1 MSSGRPASSVCCRAV
16 PLIVHGAWLA
26 ALIGPPPVLE
36 LPGALSCE
44 GLALSFSG
52 LRALAALG
60 LLAGIAFS
68 GRISA
73 RPRRALRA
81 AGMASTVAY
90 CALTATALLKYLAFG
105 ASEAIVLGWSANC
118 LVLFGSFACGAAWQR
133 DLGKAEAGAAFFSR
147 GIAARFLAFAL
158 LTLGVLAILVGN
170 EPNWT
175 FARLSYSATSGF
187 DVSSC
192 WHVLAYSIA
201 GFAGPG
207 PHLLR
212 SGVLDPGP
220 IDAACCLAWC
230 AAGMLAAWLDKRGK
244 SASCLAGMAFGVIAA
259 RCLAELAPAL
269 FAGRSAV
276 GFAALACGAALIA
289 VSSVRE
295 AADHAARPRPAAVE
309 AGPSP
314 DAFDLSSLSPRERE
328 AVLGRLANKS
338 SAEVARQMGISPS
351 TVRNLQSRAAKKL
364 GVGSLNE
371 LSPFQQAAVEPKAPR
386 HSPMAALLPY
396 LIVFGS
402 VLPAS
407 APLAG
412 GWIEAALAGQILLAF
427 GLGLV
432 AACSGRAK
440 RTAVPQAPL
449 CGVAALLGACS
460 VAEVAGLAQG
470 TLFVFVARS
479 AALVSLALVVASVRA
494 AGDCVFAPRDVAC
507 ISAACLPA
515 LLVGGLGTALCS
527 CSFGILALYVGRK
540 KDACSLATLV
550 ASFGLGSAVGARLSG
565 SLVCTGELLALA
577 GSMAGVAA
585 AASLASLAMGSVVV
599 AGIASAAALF
609 WACLARRG
617 ISRLRG
623 QSIDFGARVSVLCRL
638 RGLNETCTSVAIA
651 LIGGM
656 SGPEICEALLIAPG
670 TLNSARRE
678 VFRVFD
684 VHTVAGLDARVARL
698 LGLLE
703 GQ

>member
-1 MSSGRPASSVCCRAV
+1 
-16 PLIVHGAWLA
+16 
-26 ALIGPPPVLE
+26 
-36 LPGALSCE
+36 
-44 GLALSFSG
+44 
-52 LRALAALG
+52 
-60 LLAGIAFS
+60 
-68 GRISA
+68 
-73 RPRRALRA
+73 
-81 AGMASTVAY
+81 MASTVAY

-105 ASEAIVLGWSANC
+105 ASEAIVLGCSANG

-133 DLGKAEAGAAFFSR
+133 GLGKAEAGAASFSR
-147 GIAARFLAFAL
+147 GLAARSLAFAL
-158 LTLGVLAILVGN
+158 LALGVLAILVGN

-175 FARLSYSATSGF
+175 FARLSYSVAPGF
-187 DVSSC
+187 DASSC

-220 IDAACCLAWC
+220 IDVACCHAWC
-230 AAGMLAAWLDKRGK
+230 AVGMLAAWLDKRSK
-244 SASCLAGMAFGVIAA
+244 SASCLSGTAFGVIAA
-259 RCLAELAPAL
+259 RCLAELVPAL
-269 FAGRSAV
+269 SAGRSAV
-276 GFAALACGAALIA
+276 GFAALACGAALIV

-295 AADHAARPRPAAVE
+295 TADLAARPRPAAAE

-328 AVLGRLANKS
+328 AVLGRLANKG

-364 GVGSLNE
+364 GVGSLDE
-371 LSPFQQAAVEPKAPR
+371 LSPFQQVAVEPKAPR
-386 HSPMAALLPY
+386 HSPMAA
-396 LIVFGS
+396 
-402 VLPAS
+402 AS
-407 APLAG
+407 A
-412 GWIEAALAGQILLAF
+412 
-427 GLGLV
+427 
-432 AACSGRAK
+432 RA
-440 RTAVPQAPL
+440 V
-449 CGVAALLGACS
+449 
-460 VAEVAGLAQG
+460 
-470 TLFVFVARS
+470 
-479 AALVSLALVVASVRA
+479 
-494 AGDCVFAPRDVAC
+494 GDCVFAPRDVAC

-515 LLVGGLGTALCS
+515 LLVGGPGAALCS

-550 ASFGLGSAVGARLSG
+550 ASFGLGSAMGARLSW

-599 AGIASAAALF
+599 VGIASAAALF
-609 WACLARRG
+609 CACLARRD
-617 ISRLRG
+617 ISRLRE
-623 QSIDFGARVSVLCRL
+623 QSIDFDARVSALCRL
-638 RGLNETCTSVAIA
+638 RGLNETCASVAIA

-678 VFRVFD
+678 VFRVFN
-684 VHTVAGLDARVARL
+684 VHAVAGLDARVARL

>member
-1 MSSGRPASSVCCRAV
+1 
-16 PLIVHGAWLA
+16 
-26 ALIGPPPVLE
+26 
-36 LPGALSCE
+36 
-44 GLALSFSG
+44 
-52 LRALAALG
+52 
-60 LLAGIAFS
+60 
-68 GRISA
+68 
-73 RPRRALRA
+73 
-81 AGMASTVAY
+81 MASTVAY
-90 CALTATALLKYLAFG
+90 CALTATVLLKYLAFG
-105 ASEAIVLGWSANC
+105 ASEAIVLGCSANC
-118 LVLFGSFACGAAWQR
+118 LVLFGSFACGAAWR
-133 DLGKAEAGAAFFSR
+133 RGLGKAEAGVASFSR
-147 GIAARFLAFAL
+147 GFAARSLAFAL
-158 LTLGVLAILVGN
+158 LALGVLAILVGN

-175 FARLSYSATSGF
+175 FARLSYSAAPGF
-187 DVSSC
+187 DASSC

-207 PHLLR
+207 PHPLR

-244 SASCLAGMAFGVIAA
+244 SASCLAGTAFGVIAA

-289 VSSVRE
+289 VSSVRKTADL
-295 AADHAARPRPAAVE
+295 AACPRPAAAE

-371 LSPFQQAAVEPKAPR
+371 LSPFQQAAAEPKAP
-386 HSPMAALLPY
+386 HHCSMAAPLPY
-396 LIVFGS
+396 LFVFGS
-402 VLPAS
+402 ALPVGA
-407 APLAG
+407 AWAG
-412 GWIEAALAGQILLAF
+412 GWIEAVLAGQILLAL

-432 AACSGRAK
+432 AACSGRTK
-440 RTAVPQAPL
+440 RAAIPQAPL
-449 CGVAALLGACS
+449 CGVAALLGACA

-470 TLFVFVARS
+470 TLFVFVARA
-479 AALVSLALVVASVRA
+479 AALVSLALVVASARA

-507 ISAACLPA
+507 ISAACLSA
-515 LLVGGLGTALCS
+515 LLVGGLGAALCS

-550 ASFGLGSAVGARLSG
+550 ASFGLGSAVGARLSW

-623 QSIDFGARVSVLCRL
+623 QSIDFGARVSALCRL

-678 VFRVFD
+678 VFRVFN

>member
-1 MSSGRPASSVCCRAV
+1 MSSGRPASGVCCRAV
-16 PLIVHGAWLA
+16 PLIVRGAWLA
-26 ALIGPPPVLE
+26 ALIGLSPVLE
-36 LPGALSCE
+36 LPGALGCE

-73 RPRRALRA
+73 RPRRALCA
-81 AGMASTVAY
+81 VGMVSTAAY
-90 CALTATALLKYLAFG
+90 CALTVAALLKYLAFG
-105 ASEAIVLGWSANC
+105 ASEAIVLGWFANC
-118 LVLFGSFACGAAWQR
+118 LVAFGSFACGTVWQR
-133 DLGKAEAGAAFFSR
+133 DLGKAEAGTASFSR
-147 GIAARFLAFAL
+147 GLSARSLAFAL
-158 LTLGVLAILVGN
+158 LALGILGILVGN

-175 FARLSYSATSGF
+175 FARLSYSAASGF

-212 SGVLDPGP
+212 SGMLGLGP

-230 AAGMLAAWLDKRGK
+230 AVGMLAAWLDKRGK

-276 GFAALACGAALIA
+276 GFAALACGAVLVA

-309 AGPSP
+309 AGPSA
-314 DAFDLSSLSPRERE
+314 DAFDLTPLSPRERE
-328 AVLGRLANKS
+328 AVLGRLAKKS
-338 SAEVARQMGISPS
+338 SAEVARQMGVSPS

-364 GVGSLNE
+364 GVGSLDE
-371 LSPFQQAAVEPKAPR
+371 LSPFQQVAVEPKVPR
-386 HSPMAALLPY
+386 HSPMTALLPY

-402 VLPAS
+402 VLPVS

-432 AACSGRAK
+432 AVCSGRTK

-449 CGVAALLGACS
+449 CGTAALLGACF
-460 VAEVAGLAQG
+460 VAEVAGLEQG
-470 TLFVFVARS
+470 TLFVFAARA
-479 AALVSLALVVASVRA
+479 AALVVLALVVGSARA
-494 AGDCVFAPRDVAC
+494 AWDCIFAPRDVAC

-515 LLVGGLGTALCS
+515 LLVGGAGAALCS
-527 CSFGILALYVGRK
+527 CSFGILTLYVGRK
-540 KDACSLATLV
+540 KDACSLAALV
-550 ASFGLGSAVGARLSG
+550 ASFGLGSAVGAHLSW

-599 AGIASAAALF
+599 AGIVSAAVLF
-609 WACLARRG
+609 LACIARRD
-617 ISRLRG
+617 ISRLRE
-623 QSIDFGARVSVLCRL
+623 QSIDFDARASALCRL
-638 RGLNETCTSVAIA
+638 RGLNETCTSVAIS
-651 LIGGM
+651 LLGGM

-678 VFRVFD
+678 VYRVFD

>member
-16 PLIVHGAWLA
+16 PLIVRGAWLA

-73 RPRRALRA
+73 WPRRALRA

-105 ASEAIVLGWSANC
+105 ASKAIILGWSANC
-118 LVLFGSFACGAAWQR
+118 LVLFGSFACGTVWQR
-133 DLGKAEAGAAFFSR
+133 DLGKAETGTASFSR
-147 GIAARFLAFAL
+147 GLSARSLAFAL
-158 LTLGVLAILVGN
+158 LALGILGIMVGN

-175 FARLSYSATSGF
+175 FARLSYSAAPGF
-187 DVSSC
+187 DASSC
-192 WHVLAYSIA
+192 WHALAYSIA

-212 SGVLDPGP
+212 SGMLGLGP

-244 SASCLAGMAFGVIAA
+244 SASCLAGMAFGVIAT

-269 FAGRSAV
+269 FAGRTAV
-276 GFAALACGAALIA
+276 GFVALACGAALIA

-309 AGPSP
+309 AGPSD

-371 LSPFQQAAVEPKAPR
+371 LSPFQQAAAEPKAPQHCPTPR
-386 HSPMAALLPY
+386 
-396 LIVFGS
+396 
-402 VLPAS
+402 
-407 APLAG
+407 
-412 GWIEAALAGQILLAF
+412 
-427 GLGLV
+427 
-432 AACSGRAK
+432 
-440 RTAVPQAPL
+440 
-449 CGVAALLGACS
+449 
-460 VAEVAGLAQG
+460 
-470 TLFVFVARS
+470 RS
-479 AALVSLALVVASVRA
+479 R
-494 AGDCVFAPRDVAC
+494 
-507 ISAACLPA
+507 ACL
-515 LLVGGLGTALCS
+515 C
-527 CSFGILALYVGRK
+527 
-540 KDACSLATLV
+540 
-550 ASFGLGSAVGARLSG
+550 
-565 SLVCTGELLALA
+565 
-577 GSMAGVAA
+577 
-585 AASLASLAMGSVVV
+585 
-599 AGIASAAALF
+599 
-609 WACLARRG
+609 
-617 ISRLRG
+617 
-623 QSIDFGARVSVLCRL
+623 
-638 RGLNETCTSVAIA
+638 
-651 LIGGM
+651 
-656 SGPEICEALLIAPG
+656 
-670 TLNSARRE
+670 SARCCLW
-678 VFRVFD
+678 VPLGPGD
-684 VHTVAGLDARVARL
+684 GLRRFLRARYCSP
-698 LGLLE
+698 
-703 GQ
+703 

>member
-81 AGMASTVAY
+81 TGMASTVAY

-105 ASEAIVLGWSANC
+105 ASKAIILGWSANC
-118 LVLFGSFACGAAWQR
+118 LVLFGSFACGAAWQL
-133 DLGKAEAGAAFFSR
+133 DLVKAEAGVASFSR
-147 GIAARFLAFAL
+147 GFAAHSLAFAL
-158 LTLGVLAILVGN
+158 LALGVLAILVGN

-175 FARLSYSATSGF
+175 FARLSYSVAPGF
-187 DVSSC
+187 DASSC

-230 AAGMLAAWLDKRGK
+230 AAGMLAAWFDKRGK
-244 SASCLAGMAFGVIAA
+244 SASCLAGTAFGVIAA

-269 FAGRSAV
+269 FAGHSAA

-289 VSSVRE
+289 VSSVRKTADL
-295 AADHAARPRPAAVE
+295 AACPRPAAAE

-314 DAFDLSSLSPRERE
+314 AAFDLSSLSPRERE

-338 SAEVARQMGISPS
+338 SAEEARQMGISPS

-371 LSPFQQAAVEPKAPR
+371 LSPIQQAAAEPKAP
-386 HSPMAALLPY
+386 HHCSMAAPLPY
-396 LIVFGS
+396 LFVFGS
-402 VLPAS
+402 MPARARS
-407 APLAG
+407 C
-412 GWIEAALAGQILLAF
+412 WME
-427 GLGLV
+427 
-432 AACSGRAK
+432 RAK
-440 RTAVPQAPL
+440 
-449 CGVAALLGACS
+449 
-460 VAEVAGLAQG
+460 E
-470 TLFVFVARS
+470 
-479 AALVSLALVVASVRA
+479 
-494 AGDCVFAPRDVAC
+494 
-507 ISAACLPA
+507 
-515 LLVGGLGTALCS
+515 
-527 CSFGILALYVGRK
+527 
-540 KDACSLATLV
+540 
-550 ASFGLGSAVGARLSG
+550 
-565 SLVCTGELLALA
+565 
-577 GSMAGVAA
+577 
-585 AASLASLAMGSVVV
+585 
-599 AGIASAAALF
+599 
-609 WACLARRG
+609 
-617 ISRLRG
+617 
-623 QSIDFGARVSVLCRL
+623 
-638 RGLNETCTSVAIA
+638 
-651 LIGGM
+651 
-656 SGPEICEALLIAPG
+656 
-670 TLNSARRE
+670 
-678 VFRVFD
+678 
-684 VHTVAGLDARVARL
+684 
-698 LGLLE
+698 
-703 GQ
+703 

>member
-1 MSSGRPASSVCCRAV
+1 MSSGRPASSVWCRAV

-81 AGMASTVAY
+81 TGMASTVAY

-147 GIAARFLAFAL
+147 GIAARFLAFAFL
-158 LTLGVLAILVGN
+158 ALGVLAILVGN

-175 FARLSYSATSGF
+175 FARLSYSAASGF
-187 DVSSC
+187 DASSC

-295 AADHAARPRPAAVE
+295 TADLTARPRPAAAE

-328 AVLGRLANKS
+328 AVLGRLAKKS

-364 GVGSLNE
+364 GVGSLDE
-371 LSPFQQAAVEPKAPR
+371 LSPFQQAAVEPKAPQ
-386 HSPMAALLPY
+386 HCPMAAPLPY
-396 LIVFGS
+396 LFVFGS
-402 VLPAS
+402 VLPVGA
-407 APLAG
+407 AWAG
-412 GWIEAALAGQILLAF
+412 GWIEAVLAGQILLAL
-427 GLGLV
+427 GLGLA
-432 AACSGRAK
+432 AACPGRAK
-440 RTAVPQAPL
+440 RAAVPQAPL
-449 CGVAALLGACS
+449 CGVTALLGACA

-470 TLFVFVARS
+470 TLFVFVSRA
-479 AALVSLALVVASVRA
+479 AALVSLALVVASARA

-515 LLVGGLGTALCS
+515 LLVGGPGTALCS
-527 CSFGILALYVGRK
+527 CSFGILTLYVGRK
-540 KDACSLATLV
+540 KDACSLATLA
-550 ASFGLGSAVGARLSG
+550 ASFGLGSAVGARLSW
-565 SLVCTGELLALA
+565 SLVCTGELLALT

-599 AGIASAAALF
+599 AGIVSAAALF

-617 ISRLRG
+617 ISRLQG
-623 QSIDFGARVSVLCRL
+623 QSIDFGARVSALCRL
-638 RGLNETCTSVAIA
+638 RGLNETCTSVA
-651 LIGGM
+651 LSLLGGM

-703 GQ
+703 GR

>member
-16 PLIVHGAWLA
+16 SLIVHGAWLA

-73 RPRRALRA
+73 RPRRALHA

-133 DLGKAEAGAAFFSR
+133 DFGKAEAGVASFSR
-147 GIAARFLAFAL
+147 GFAARFLAFAL
-158 LTLGVLAILVGN
+158 LALGVLAILVGK

-175 FARLSYSATSGF
+175 FARLSYSAAPGF
-187 DVSSC
+187 DASSC

-220 IDAACCLAWC
+220 IDAACCFAWC

-244 SASCLAGMAFGVIAA
+244 SASCLSGTAFGVIAA

-269 FAGRSAV
+269 FAGRSAA

-295 AADHAARPRPAAVE
+295 TADLAACPRPAAAE

-314 DAFDLSSLSPRERE
+314 AAFDLSSLSPRERE

-371 LSPFQQAAVEPKAPR
+371 LSPFQQAAAEPKAP
-386 HSPMAALLPY
+386 HHCSMAAPLPY
-396 LIVFGS
+396 LFVFGS
-402 VLPAS
+402 ALPVGA
-407 APLAG
+407 AWAG
-412 GWIEAALAGQILLAF
+412 GWIEAVLAGQILLAL

-432 AACSGRAK
+432 AACLGRTK
-440 RTAVPQAPL
+440 RTAIPQAPL
-449 CGVAALLGACS
+449 CGVAALLGACA

-470 TLFVFVARS
+470 TLFVFVAR
-479 AALVSLALVVASVRA
+479 AAVLVSLALVVASARA

-515 LLVGGLGTALCS
+515 LLVGGPGAALCS

-550 ASFGLGSAVGARLSG
+550 ASFGLGSAVGARLSW

-623 QSIDFGARVSVLCRL
+623 QSIDFGARVSALCRL

-656 SGPEICEALLIAPG
+656 GGPEICEALLIAPG

-678 VFRVFD
+678 VFRVFN
-684 VHTVAGLDARVARL
+684 VHTVAGLDARVTRL

>member
-133 DLGKAEAGAAFFSR
+133 DLGKAEADVASFSR
-147 GIAARFLAFAL
+147 GFAARFLAFAL
-158 LTLGVLAILVGN
+158 LALGVLAILVGN

-175 FARLSYSATSGF
+175 FARLSYSAAPGF
-187 DVSSC
+187 DASSC

-244 SASCLAGMAFGVIAA
+244 SASCLAGTAFGVIAA

-269 FAGRSAV
+269 FAGRSAA

-295 AADHAARPRPAAVE
+295 TADLAARPRPAAAE

-328 AVLGRLANKS
+328 AVLGRLANKG

-364 GVGSLNE
+364 GVGSLDE
-371 LSPFQQAAVEPKAPR
+371 LSPFQQVAVEPKAPR
-386 HSPMAALLPY
+386 HSPMA
-396 LIVFGS
+396 V
-402 VLPAS
+402 AS
-407 APLAG
+407 A
-412 GWIEAALAGQILLAF
+412 
-427 GLGLV
+427 
-432 AACSGRAK
+432 
-440 RTAVPQAPL
+440 
-449 CGVAALLGACS
+449 
-460 VAEVAGLAQG
+460 
-470 TLFVFVARS
+470 
-479 AALVSLALVVASVRA
+479 RA

-515 LLVGGLGTALCS
+515 LLVGGPGAALCS

-550 ASFGLGSAVGARLSG
+550 ASFGLGSAVGARLSW

-609 WACLARRG
+609 WACLARCD

-623 QSIDFGARVSVLCRL
+623 QSIDFGARVSALCRL

-678 VFRVFD
+678 VFRVFN

>member
-1 MSSGRPASSVCCRAV
+1 MSSGRQASSVCCRAV
-16 PLIVHGAWLA
+16 PLIVRGAWLA

-68 GRISA
+68 GRFSA
-73 RPRRALRA
+73 RPRRALCA
-81 AGMASTVAY
+81 VGMVSTAAY

-133 DLGKAEAGAAFFSR
+133 DLGKAETGTVSFSR
-147 GIAARFLAFAL
+147 GLAARFLAFAFL
-158 LTLGVLAILVGN
+158 ALGVLAILVGN

-175 FARLSYSATSGF
+175 FARLSYSAAPGF
-187 DVSSC
+187 DASSC

-230 AAGMLAAWLDKRGK
+230 AAGTLAAWLDKRGK
-244 SASCLAGMAFGVIAA
+244 SASCLAGTAFGVIAA

-276 GFAALACGAALIA
+276 GFVALACGAALIA

-295 AADHAARPRPAAVE
+295 RADLAARPRPAAAE

-328 AVLGRLANKS
+328 AVLGRLAKKS
-338 SAEVARQMGISPS
+338 SAEVACQMGISPS

-364 GVGSLNE
+364 GVGSLDE
-371 LSPFQQAAVEPKAPR
+371 LSPFQQVAVEPKEP
-386 HSPMAALLPY
+386 HHCPMAAPLPY
-396 LIVFGS
+396 LFVFGS
-402 VLPAS
+402 ALPVGA
-407 APLAG
+407 AWAG
-412 GWIEAALAGQILLAF
+412 GWTEAVLAGQILLAL
-427 GLGLV
+427 GLGLA
-432 AACSGRAK
+432 AACSERTKRA
-440 RTAVPQAPL
+440 AIPQAPL
-449 CGVAALLGACS
+449 CGVAALLGACA

-470 TLFVFVARS
+470 TLFVFVARA
-479 AALVSLALVVASVRA
+479 AALVSLALVVASARA
-494 AGDCVFAPRDVAC
+494 AGDCVLAPRDVAC

-515 LLVGGLGTALCS
+515 LLVGGPGAALCS
-527 CSFGILALYVGRK
+527 CSFGILTLYVGRK

-550 ASFGLGSAVGARLSG
+550 ASFGLGSAVGAHLSW

-623 QSIDFGARVSVLCRL
+623 QSIDFGARVSALCRL

-651 LIGGM
+651 LLGGM

-678 VFRVFD
+678 VFRVFN

-703 GQ
+703 GR

>member
-1 MSSGRPASSVCCRAV
+1 MSSGRQASSVCCRAV
-16 PLIVHGAWLA
+16 PLIVRGAWLV
-26 ALIGPPPVLE
+26 ALIGLPPVLE

-60 LLAGIAFS
+60 LLAGIAFA

-73 RPRRALRA
+73 RPRRALCA
-81 AGMASTVAY
+81 AGMVSTAAY
-90 CALTATALLKYLAFG
+90 CALTATVLLKYLAFG

-133 DLGKAEAGAAFFSR
+133 GLGKAEAGAASFSR
-147 GIAARFLAFAL
+147 GFAARPLAFAL
-158 LTLGVLAILVGN
+158 LALGILGILVGN

-175 FARLSYSATSGF
+175 FARLSYSAAPGF
-187 DVSSC
+187 DASSC

-244 SASCLAGMAFGVIAA
+244 SASCLAGTAFGVIAA
-259 RCLAELAPAL
+259 RCLAELAPTL
-269 FAGRSAV
+269 FAGRTAV
-276 GFAALACGAALIA
+276 GFVALACGVALIA

-295 AADHAARPRPAAVE
+295 TADLAARPRPAAVE
-309 AGPSP
+309 AGPSD
-314 DAFDLSSLSPRERE
+314 DAFDLTPLSPRERE
-328 AVLGRLANKS
+328 AVLGRLAKKS
-338 SAEVARQMGISPS
+338 SAEVACQMGISPS

-364 GVGSLNE
+364 GVGSLDE
-371 LSPFQQAAVEPKAPR
+371 LSPFQQAAVEPKAPQ
-386 HSPMAALLPY
+386 HCPMVAPLPY
-396 LIVFGS
+396 LFVFGS
-402 VLPAS
+402 ALPVGA
-407 APLAG
+407 AWAG
-412 GWIEAALAGQILLAF
+412 GWIEAVLAGQILLAL

-432 AACSGRAK
+432 AACSGRTK
-440 RTAVPQAPL
+440 GTAIPQAPL
-449 CGVAALLGACS
+449 CGAAALLGACA

-470 TLFVFVARS
+470 TLFVFVARA
-479 AALVSLALVVASVRA
+479 AALVSLALVVASARA
-494 AGDCVFAPRDVAC
+494 AGDCVLAPRDVAC

-515 LLVGGLGTALCS
+515 LLVGGPGAALCS
-527 CSFGILALYVGRK
+527 CSFGILTLYVGRK

-550 ASFGLGSAVGARLSG
+550 TSFGLGSAVGARLSW

-577 GSMAGVAA
+577 GSMTGVAA

-623 QSIDFGARVSVLCRL
+623 QSIDFGARVSALCRL

-678 VFRVFD
+678 VFRVFN

-703 GQ
+703 GR

>member
-276 GFAALACGAALIA
+276 GFATLACGAALIA

>member
-1 MSSGRPASSVCCRAV
+1 MSSGRQASSVCCRAV
-16 PLIVHGAWLA
+16 PLIVRGAWLV
-26 ALIGPPPVLE
+26 ALIGLPPVLE

-60 LLAGIAFS
+60 LLAGIAFA

-90 CALTATALLKYLAFG
+90 CALTVAALLKYLAFG
-105 ASEAIVLGWSANC
+105 ASEAIVLGCSANC

-133 DLGKAEAGAAFFSR
+133 GLGKAEAGAASFSR
-147 GIAARFLAFAL
+147 GFAARSFAFAL
-158 LTLGVLAILVGN
+158 LALGILGILVGN

-175 FARLSYSATSGF
+175 FARLSYSAASGF
-187 DVSSC
+187 DASSC

-201 GFAGPG
+201 GVAGPG

-295 AADHAARPRPAAVE
+295 AANHAARPRPAAVE
-309 AGPSP
+309 AGSSP

-328 AVLGRLANKS
+328 AVLGRLAKKS
-338 SAEVARQMGISPS
+338 SAEVACQMGISPS

-364 GVGSLNE
+364 GVGSLDE
-371 LSPFQQAAVEPKAPR
+371 LSPFQQAAAEPKAP
-386 HSPMAALLPY
+386 HHCPMAAPLPY
-396 LIVFGS
+396 LFVFGS
-402 VLPAS
+402 VLPVGA
-407 APLAG
+407 AWAG
-412 GWIEAALAGQILLAF
+412 GWIEAVLAGQILLAL

-432 AACSGRAK
+432 AACSGRTK
-440 RTAVPQAPL
+440 RTAIPQAPL
-449 CGVAALLGACS
+449 CGAAALLGACA

-470 TLFVFVARS
+470 TLFVLVARA
-479 AALVSLALVVASVRA
+479 AALVSLALVVASARA

-515 LLVGGLGTALCS
+515 LLVGGSGAALCS
-527 CSFGILALYVGRK
+527 CSFGILALYLGRK
-540 KDACSLATLV
+540 KDARSLATLV
-550 ASFGLGSAVGARLSG
+550 ASFGLGSAVGARLSW

-599 AGIASAAALF
+599 AGIASAVALF

-678 VFRVFD
+678 VFRVFN

>member
-1 MSSGRPASSVCCRAV
+1 M
-16 PLIVHGAWLA
+16 
-26 ALIGPPPVLE
+26 
-36 LPGALSCE
+36 
-44 GLALSFSG
+44 
-52 LRALAALG
+52 
-60 LLAGIAFS
+60 
-68 GRISA
+68 
-73 RPRRALRA
+73 
-81 AGMASTVAY
+81 
-90 CALTATALLKYLAFG
+90 
-105 ASEAIVLGWSANC
+105 
-118 LVLFGSFACGAAWQR
+118 
-133 DLGKAEAGAAFFSR
+133 
-147 GIAARFLAFAL
+147 
-158 LTLGVLAILVGN
+158 
-170 EPNWT
+170 
-175 FARLSYSATSGF
+175 
-187 DVSSC
+187 
-192 WHVLAYSIA
+192 LAYSIA

-244 SASCLAGMAFGVIAA
+244 SASCLAGTAFGVIAA

-269 FAGRSAV
+269 FAGRTTV
-276 GFAALACGAALIA
+276 GFVALACGAALIA

-295 AADHAARPRPAAVE
+295 AANHAARPRPAAVE

-328 AVLGRLANKS
+328 AVLGRLAKKS
-338 SAEVARQMGISPS
+338 SAEVACQMGISPS

-364 GVGSLNE
+364 GVGSLDE
-371 LSPFQQAAVEPKAPR
+371 LSPFQQVAVEPKEP
-386 HSPMAALLPY
+386 HHCPMAAPLPY
-396 LIVFGS
+396 LFVFGS
-402 VLPAS
+402 ALPVGA
-407 APLAG
+407 AWAG
-412 GWIEAALAGQILLAF
+412 GWIEAVLAGQILLAL
-427 GLGLV
+427 GLGLA
-432 AACSGRAK
+432 AACPGRAK
-440 RTAVPQAPL
+440 RAAVPQAPL
-449 CGVAALLGACS
+449 CGVTALLGACA

-470 TLFVFVARS
+470 TLFVFVSRA
-479 AALVSLALVVASVRA
+479 AALVSLALVVASARA

-515 LLVGGLGTALCS
+515 LLVGGPGTALCS
-527 CSFGILALYVGRK
+527 CSFGILTLYVGRK
-540 KDACSLATLV
+540 KDACSLATLA
-550 ASFGLGSAVGARLSG
+550 ASFGLGSAVGAHLSW
-565 SLVCTGELLALA
+565 SLVCTGELLVLA

-599 AGIASAAALF
+599 AGIVSAAVLF
-609 WACLARRG
+609 WACLARRD

-623 QSIDFGARVSVLCRL
+623 QSIDFGARVSALCRL
-638 RGLNETCTSVAIA
+638 RGLNETCASVAIA

-703 GQ
+703 GR

>member
-105 ASEAIVLGWSANC
+105 ASEAIVLGCSANG

-133 DLGKAEAGAAFFSR
+133 GLGKAEAGAASFSR
-147 GIAARFLAFAL
+147 GLAARSLAFAL
-158 LTLGVLAILVGN
+158 LALGVLAILVGN

-175 FARLSYSATSGF
+175 FARLSYSVAPGF
-187 DVSSC
+187 DASSC

-220 IDAACCLAWC
+220 IDVACCHAWC
-230 AAGMLAAWLDKRGK
+230 AVGMLAAWLDKRSK
-244 SASCLAGMAFGVIAA
+244 SASCLSGTAFGVIAA
-259 RCLAELAPAL
+259 RCLAELVPAL
-269 FAGRSAV
+269 SAGRSAV
-276 GFAALACGAALIA
+276 GFAALACGAALIV

-295 AADHAARPRPAAVE
+295 TADLAARPRPAAAE

-328 AVLGRLANKS
+328 AVLGRLANKG

-364 GVGSLNE
+364 GVGSLDE
-371 LSPFQQAAVEPKAPR
+371 LSPFQQVAVEPKAPR
-386 HSPMAALLPY
+386 HSPMAALLLY
-396 LIVFGS
+396 LIVLGS
-402 VLPAS
+402 VLPVGA
-407 APLAG
+407 AWAG
-412 GWIEAALAGQILLAF
+412 GWIEAVLAGQILLAL

-432 AACSGRAK
+432 AACSGRTK

-449 CGVAALLGACS
+449 CGVAALLGACA

-470 TLFVFVARS
+470 TLFVFVARA
-479 AALVSLALVVASVRA
+479 AALVSLALVAASARA
-494 AGDCVFAPRDVAC
+494 VGDCVFAPRDVAC

-515 LLVGGLGTALCS
+515 LLVGGPGAALCS

-550 ASFGLGSAVGARLSG
+550 ASFGLGSAMGARLSW

-599 AGIASAAALF
+599 VGIASAAALF
-609 WACLARRG
+609 CACLARRD
-617 ISRLRG
+617 ISRLRE
-623 QSIDFGARVSVLCRL
+623 QSIDFDARVSALCRL
-638 RGLNETCTSVAIA
+638 RGLNETCASVAIA

-678 VFRVFD
+678 VFRVFN

-698 LGLLE
+698 LGFLE

>member
-1 MSSGRPASSVCCRAV
+1 M
-16 PLIVHGAWLA
+16 
-26 ALIGPPPVLE
+26 
-36 LPGALSCE
+36 
-44 GLALSFSG
+44 
-52 LRALAALG
+52 
-60 LLAGIAFS
+60 
-68 GRISA
+68 
-73 RPRRALRA
+73 
-81 AGMASTVAY
+81 
-90 CALTATALLKYLAFG
+90 
-105 ASEAIVLGWSANC
+105 
-118 LVLFGSFACGAAWQR
+118 
-133 DLGKAEAGAAFFSR
+133 
-147 GIAARFLAFAL
+147 
-158 LTLGVLAILVGN
+158 
-170 EPNWT
+170 
-175 FARLSYSATSGF
+175 
-187 DVSSC
+187 
-192 WHVLAYSIA
+192 LAYSIA

-212 SGVLDPGP
+212 SGMLGLGP

-269 FAGRSAV
+269 FAGRTTV

-309 AGPSP
+309 AGPSA
-314 DAFDLSSLSPRERE
+314 DAFDLSPLSPRERE
-328 AVLGRLANKS
+328 AVLGRLAKKS
-338 SAEVARQMGISPS
+338 SAEVACQMGVSPS

-364 GVGSLNE
+364 GVGSLDE
-371 LSPFQQAAVEPKAPR
+371 LSPFQQVAVEPKVPR
-386 HSPMAALLPY
+386 RSPMAALLPY
-396 LIVFGS
+396 LIVLGS
-402 VLPAS
+402 VLPVG
-407 APLAG
+407 APWAG
-412 GWIEAALAGQILLAF
+412 GWIEATLAGQILLAF
-427 GLGLV
+427 GLGLA
-432 AACSGRAK
+432 AACSGRTK
-440 RTAVPQAPL
+440 RTAVPQVLL
-449 CGVAALLGACS
+449 CGAAALLGACS

-470 TLFVFVARS
+470 TLFIFAARA
-479 AALVSLALVVASVRA
+479 AALAVLALVVGSARA
-494 AGDCVFAPRDVAC
+494 AWDCIFAPRDVAC

-515 LLVGGLGTALCS
+515 LLVGGPGAALCS
-527 CSFGILALYVGRK
+527 CSFGILTLYVGRK
-540 KDACSLATLV
+540 KDACSLAALV
-550 ASFGLGSAVGARLSG
+550 ASFGLGSAVGAHLSW

-599 AGIASAAALF
+599 AGIVSAAVLF
-609 WACLARRG
+609 LACIARRD

-623 QSIDFGARVSVLCRL
+623 QSIDFGARVSALCRL
-638 RGLNETCTSVAIA
+638 RGLNETCTSVAIS
-651 LIGGM
+651 LLGGM

>member
-16 PLIVHGAWLA
+16 PLIVRGAWLA
-26 ALIGPPPVLE
+26 ALIGLPPVLE

-60 LLAGIAFS
+60 LLAGIAFA

-73 RPRRALRA
+73 RPRRALCA
-81 AGMASTVAY
+81 VGMVSTAAY

-105 ASEAIVLGWSANC
+105 ASEAIVLGWSAIC
-118 LVLFGSFACGAAWQR
+118 LVLFGSFACGTVWQH
-133 DLGKAEAGAAFFSR
+133 DLGKAETGTAPFSR
-147 GIAARFLAFAL
+147 GLAARFLAFAL
-158 LTLGVLAILVGN
+158 LALGILGILVGN

-175 FARLSYSATSGF
+175 FARLSYSAASGF
-187 DVSSC
+187 DASNC

-269 FAGRSAV
+269 FAGRTTV

-309 AGPSP
+309 AGPSD
-314 DAFDLSSLSPRERE
+314 DAFDLTPLSPRERE
-328 AVLGRLANKS
+328 AVLGRLAKKS
-338 SAEVARQMGISPS
+338 SAEVARQMGVSPS

-364 GVGSLNE
+364 GVGSLDE
-371 LSPFQQAAVEPKAPR
+371 LLPFQQVAVEPKVPR
-386 HSPMAALLPY
+386 HCPMAALLPY

-402 VLPAS
+402 VLPVG

-432 AACSGRAK
+432 AACSGRTK

-470 TLFVFVARS
+470 TLFVFAARA
-479 AALVSLALVVASVRA
+479 AALAVLALVVASARA
-494 AGDCVFAPRDVAC
+494 AWDCIFAPRDVAC

-515 LLVGGLGTALCS
+515 LLVGGPGAALCS
-527 CSFGILALYVGRK
+527 CSFGILTLYVGRK

-550 ASFGLGSAVGARLSG
+550 ASFGLGSAVGAHLSW
-565 SLVCTGELLALA
+565 SLVCTGELLALT

-599 AGIASAAALF
+599 AGIVSAAALF
-609 WACLARRG
+609 WACLARRD

-623 QSIDFGARVSVLCRL
+623 QSIDFGARASALCRL

-678 VFRVFD
+678 VFRVFN

>member
-16 PLIVHGAWLA
+16 PLIVRGAWLA

-90 CALTATALLKYLAFG
+90 CALTATVLLKYLAFG
-105 ASEAIVLGWSANC
+105 ASEAIVLGCSANC
-118 LVLFGSFACGAAWQR
+118 LVLFGSFACGAAWR
-133 DLGKAEAGAAFFSR
+133 RGLGKAEAGVASFSR
-147 GIAARFLAFAL
+147 GFAARSLAFAL
-158 LTLGVLAILVGN
+158 LALGVLAILVGN

-175 FARLSYSATSGF
+175 FARLSYSAAPGF
-187 DVSSC
+187 DASSC

-207 PHLLR
+207 PHPLR

-244 SASCLAGMAFGVIAA
+244 SASCLAGTAFGVIAA

-289 VSSVRE
+289 VSSVRKTADL
-295 AADHAARPRPAAVE
+295 AACPRPAAAE

-371 LSPFQQAAVEPKAPR
+371 LSPFQQAAAEPKAP
-386 HSPMAALLPY
+386 HHCSMAAPLPY
-396 LIVFGS
+396 LFVFGS
-402 VLPAS
+402 ALPVGA
-407 APLAG
+407 AWAG
-412 GWIEAALAGQILLAF
+412 GWIEAVLAGQILLAL

-432 AACSGRAK
+432 AACSGRTK
-440 RTAVPQAPL
+440 RAAIPQAPL
-449 CGVAALLGACS
+449 CGVAALLGACA

-470 TLFVFVARS
+470 TLFVFVARA
-479 AALVSLALVVASVRA
+479 AALVSLALVVASARA

-507 ISAACLPA
+507 ISAACLSA
-515 LLVGGLGTALCS
+515 LLVGGLGAALCS

-550 ASFGLGSAVGARLSG
+550 ASFGLGSAVGARLSW

-623 QSIDFGARVSVLCRL
+623 QSIDFGARVSALCRL

-678 VFRVFD
+678 VFRVFN

>member
-1 MSSGRPASSVCCRAV
+1 MSSGRQASSVCCRAV
-16 PLIVHGAWLA
+16 PLIVRGAWLA

-73 RPRRALRA
+73 RPHRVLRA

-147 GIAARFLAFAL
+147 GIAARFLAFAFL
-158 LTLGVLAILVGN
+158 ALGVLAILVGN

-175 FARLSYSATSGF
+175 FARLSYSAAPGF
-187 DVSSC
+187 DASSC
-192 WHVLAYSIA
+192 WHVLTYSIA

-244 SASCLAGMAFGVIAA
+244 SASCLAGTAFGVIAA

-269 FAGRSAV
+269 FAGRTAV
-276 GFAALACGAALIA
+276 GFVALACGVALIA

-295 AADHAARPRPAAVE
+295 AADLAARPRPAAAE

-328 AVLGRLANKS
+328 AVLGRLAKKS

-364 GVGSLNE
+364 GVGSLDE
-371 LSPFQQAAVEPKAPR
+371 LSTFQQAAAEPKAP
-386 HSPMAALLPY
+386 HHCPMAAPLPY
-396 LIVFGS
+396 LFVFGS
-402 VLPAS
+402 ALPVGA
-407 APLAG
+407 AWAG
-412 GWIEAALAGQILLAF
+412 GWIEAVLAGQILLAF

-432 AACSGRAK
+432 AACSGRTK

-470 TLFVFVARS
+470 TLFVFAARA
-479 AALVSLALVVASVRA
+479 AALVVLALIVASARA
-494 AGDCVFAPRDVAC
+494 AWDCVFAPRDAAC

-515 LLVGGLGTALCS
+515 LLVGGPGAALCS
-527 CSFGILALYVGRK
+527 CSFGILTLYVGRK

-550 ASFGLGSAVGARLSG
+550 ASFGLGSAVGAHLSW
-565 SLVCTGELLALA
+565 SLVCTGELLALT

-585 AASLASLAMGSVVV
+585 AASLASLAMGFVVV

-609 WACLARRG
+609 WACLARRD

-623 QSIDFGARVSVLCRL
+623 QSIDFGARVSALCRL

-678 VFRVFD
+678 VFRVFN

-703 GQ
+703 GR

>member
-81 AGMASTVAY
+81 AGMVSTVAY
-90 CALTATALLKYLAFG
+90 CALTVTALLKYLAFG
-105 ASEAIVLGWSANC
+105 ASEAIVLGCSANC
-118 LVLFGSFACGAAWQR
+118 LVLFGSFACGAAWQL
-133 DLGKAEAGAAFFSR
+133 DLGKAEAGVASFSR
-147 GIAARFLAFAL
+147 GFAAHSLAFAL
-158 LTLGVLAILVGN
+158 LALGVLAILVGN

-175 FARLSYSATSGF
+175 FARLSYSVAPGF
-187 DVSSC
+187 DASSC

-230 AAGMLAAWLDKRGK
+230 AAGMLAARLDKRGK
-244 SASCLAGMAFGVIAA
+244 SASCLAGTAFGVIAA

-276 GFAALACGAALIA
+276 GFVALACGAALIA

-295 AADHAARPRPAAVE
+295 AADLAARPRPAAAE

-328 AVLGRLANKS
+328 AVLGRLAKKS
-338 SAEVARQMGISPS
+338 SAEVACQMGISPS

-364 GVGSLNE
+364 GVGSLDE
-371 LSPFQQAAVEPKAPR
+371 LSTFQQAAAEPKAP
-386 HSPMAALLPY
+386 HHCPMAAPLPY
-396 LIVFGS
+396 LFVFGS
-402 VLPAS
+402 ALPVGA
-407 APLAG
+407 AWAG
-412 GWIEAALAGQILLAF
+412 GWIEAVLAGQILLAL
-427 GLGLV
+427 GLGLA
-432 AACSGRAK
+432 AACSGRTK
-440 RTAVPQAPL
+440 RTAIPQAPL

-470 TLFVFVARS
+470 TLFVFAARA
-479 AALVSLALVVASVRA
+479 AALAVLALVVASARA

-527 CSFGILALYVGRK
+527 CSFGILALYLGRK
-540 KDACSLATLV
+540 KDARSLATLV
-550 ASFGLGSAVGARLSG
+550 ASFGLGSAVGARLSW
-565 SLVCTGELLALA
+565 SLVCTGELLALT

-623 QSIDFGARVSVLCRL
+623 QSIDFGARVSALCRL

-678 VFRVFD
+678 VFRVFN

>member
-52 LRALAALG
+52 LRVLAVLG

-105 ASEAIVLGWSANC
+105 ASEAIVLGCSANC

-133 DLGKAEAGAAFFSR
+133 DLGKAEAGAASFSR
-147 GIAARFLAFAL
+147 GFAARSLAFAL
-158 LTLGVLAILVGN
+158 LALGVLAILVGN

-175 FARLSYSATSGF
+175 FARLSYSAASGF
-187 DVSSC
+187 DASSC

-201 GFAGPG
+201 GFAEPG

-220 IDAACCLAWC
+220 IDPAFCLAWC
-230 AAGMLAAWLDKRGK
+230 AVGMLAAWLDKRGK

-328 AVLGRLANKS
+328 AVLGRLAKKS
-338 SAEVARQMGISPS
+338 SAEVACQMGISPS

-364 GVGSLNE
+364 GVGSLDE
-371 LSPFQQAAVEPKAPR
+371 LSPFQQVAVEPKAP
-386 HSPMAALLPY
+386 HHCPMAVPLPY
-396 LIVFGS
+396 LFVFGS
-402 VLPAS
+402 ALPVGAVW
-407 APLAG
+407 AG
-412 GWIEAALAGQILLAF
+412 GWIEAVLAGQILLAL

-432 AACSGRAK
+432 AACSGRTK
-440 RTAVPQAPL
+440 RTAIPQAPL

-470 TLFVFVARS
+470 TLFVFAARA
-479 AALVSLALVVASVRA
+479 AALVVLALVVASARA

-515 LLVGGLGTALCS
+515 LLVGGLGAALCS
-527 CSFGILALYVGRK
+527 CSFGILTLYVGRK

-550 ASFGLGSAVGARLSG
+550 ASFGLGSAVGAHLSW
-565 SLVCTGELLALA
+565 SLVCTGELLALT

-599 AGIASAAALF
+599 AGIVSAAALF
-609 WACLARRG
+609 WACLARRD

-623 QSIDFGARVSVLCRL
+623 QSIDFGARVSALCRL
-638 RGLNETCTSVAIA
+638 RGLNETCTSVAVA

-678 VFRVFD
+678 VFRVFN

-703 GQ
+703 GR

>member
-16 PLIVHGAWLA
+16 PLIVRGAWLA
-26 ALIGPPPVLE
+26 ALIGLPPVLE

-73 RPRRALRA
+73 RPRRALCA
-81 AGMASTVAY
+81 VGMVSTAAY
-90 CALTATALLKYLAFG
+90 CALTVAALLKYLAFG
-105 ASEAIVLGWSANC
+105 ASEAIVLGWSAIC

-133 DLGKAEAGAAFFSR
+133 DLGKAETGIASFSR
-147 GIAARFLAFAL
+147 GLAARSLAFAL
-158 LTLGVLAILVGN
+158 LALGILGILVGN

-175 FARLSYSATSGF
+175 FARLSYSAAPGF
-187 DVSSC
+187 DASSC

-212 SGVLDPGP
+212 SGMLGLGP

-276 GFAALACGAALIA
+276 VFAALACGAVLVA

-309 AGPSP
+309 AGPSA
-314 DAFDLSSLSPRERE
+314 DAFDLTPLSPRERE
-328 AVLGRLANKS
+328 AVLGRLAKKS
-338 SAEVARQMGISPS
+338 SAEVACQMGVSPS

-364 GVGSLNE
+364 GVGSLDE
-371 LSPFQQAAVEPKAPR
+371 LSPFQQVAVEPKVPR
-386 HSPMAALLPY
+386 RSPMAALLPY
-396 LIVFGS
+396 LIVLGS
-402 VLPAS
+402 VLPVG
-407 APLAG
+407 APWAG
-412 GWIEAALAGQILLAF
+412 GWIEATLAGQILLAF
-427 GLGLV
+427 GLGLA
-432 AACSGRAK
+432 AACSGRTK
-440 RTAVPQAPL
+440 RTAVPQVPL
-449 CGVAALLGACS
+449 CGAAALA
-460 VAEVAGLAQG
+460 V
-470 TLFVFVARS
+470 
-479 AALVSLALVVASVRA
+479 LALVVGSARA
-494 AGDCVFAPRDVAC
+494 AWDCIFAPRDVAC

-515 LLVGGLGTALCS
+515 LLVGGPGAALCS
-527 CSFGILALYVGRK
+527 CSFGILTLYVGRK
-540 KDACSLATLV
+540 KDACSLATLI
-550 ASFGLGSAVGARLSG
+550 ASFGLGSAVGAHLSW
-565 SLVCTGELLALA
+565 SLVCTGELLALT

-585 AASLASLAMGSVVV
+585 AASLASLAVGFVVV
-599 AGIASAAALF
+599 AGIVSAAALF
-609 WACLARRG
+609 WACLARRD

-623 QSIDFGARVSVLCRL
+623 QSIDFGARVSALCRL

>member
-16 PLIVHGAWLA
+16 SLIVHGAWLA
-26 ALIGPPPVLE
+26 TLIGPPPVLE

-133 DLGKAEAGAAFFSR
+133 GLGKAEAGVASFSR
-147 GIAARFLAFAL
+147 GFAARSLAFAL
-158 LTLGVLAILVGN
+158 LALGVLAILVGN

-175 FARLSYSATSGF
+175 FARLSYSAAPGF
-187 DVSSC
+187 NASSC

-212 SGVLDPGP
+212 SGVPDPGS

-244 SASCLAGMAFGVIAA
+244 SASCLAGTAFGVIAA

-295 AADHAARPRPAAVE
+295 RADLAARPRSAAAE

-371 LSPFQQAAVEPKAPR
+371 LSPFQQAAAEPKAP
-386 HSPMAALLPY
+386 HHCSMAAPLPY
-396 LIVFGS
+396 L
-402 VLPAS
+402 
-407 APLAG
+407 
-412 GWIEAALAGQILLAF
+412 
-427 GLGLV
+427 
-432 AACSGRAK
+432 
-440 RTAVPQAPL
+440 
-449 CGVAALLGACS
+449 
-460 VAEVAGLAQG
+460 
-470 TLFVFVARS
+470 FV
-479 AALVSLALVVASVRA
+479 
-494 AGDCVFAPRDVAC
+494 
-507 ISAACLPA
+507 
-515 LLVGGLGTALCS
+515 
-527 CSFGILALYVGRK
+527 
-540 KDACSLATLV
+540 
-550 ASFGLGSAVGARLSG
+550 
-565 SLVCTGELLALA
+565 
-577 GSMAGVAA
+577 
-585 AASLASLAMGSVVV
+585 
-599 AGIASAAALF
+599 
-609 WACLARRG
+609 
-617 ISRLRG
+617 
-623 QSIDFGARVSVLCRL
+623 
-638 RGLNETCTSVAIA
+638 
-651 LIGGM
+651 
-656 SGPEICEALLIAPG
+656 
-670 TLNSARRE
+670 SARRCPW
-678 VFRVFD
+678 VPLGPGDGSRRFLR
-684 VHTVAGLDARVARL
+684 ARYCSP
-698 LGLLE
+698 
-703 GQ
+703 

>member
-1 MSSGRPASSVCCRAV
+1 MSSGKQASSVCCRAV
-16 PLIVHGAWLA
+16 PLIVRGAWLA
-26 ALIGPPPVLE
+26 ALISPPPVLE

-73 RPRRALRA
+73 RPRRALCA
-81 AGMASTVAY
+81 VGMVSTAAY
-90 CALTATALLKYLAFG
+90 CALTVAALLKYLAFG
-105 ASEAIVLGWSANC
+105 ASEAIVLGWSAIC
-118 LVLFGSFACGAAWQR
+118 LVLFGSFACGTVWQR
-133 DLGKAEAGAAFFSR
+133 DLGKAETSTVSFSR
-147 GIAARFLAFAL
+147 GLSARSLAFAL
-158 LTLGVLAILVGN
+158 LALGILGILVGN

-175 FARLSYSATSGF
+175 FARLSYSAASGF
-187 DVSSC
+187 DASSC

-212 SGVLDPGP
+212 SGMLGLGP

-244 SASCLAGMAFGVIAA
+244 SASCLASMAFGVIAA

-269 FAGRSAV
+269 FAGRTTV

-289 VSSVRE
+289 VSSVRKT
-295 AADHAARPRPAAVE
+295 ADHAARPRPAAVE
-309 AGPSP
+309 AGPSN
-314 DAFDLSSLSPRERE
+314 DAFDLTPLSPRERE
-328 AVLGRLANKS
+328 AVLGRLAKKS
-338 SAEVARQMGISPS
+338 SAEVARQMGVSPS

-364 GVGSLNE
+364 GVGSLDE
-371 LSPFQQAAVEPKAPR
+371 LSPFQQVAVEPKVPR
-386 HSPMAALLPY
+386 HCPMAALLPY

-402 VLPAS
+402 VLPVG

-432 AACSGRAK
+432 AACSGRTK

-470 TLFVFVARS
+470 TLFVFAARA
-479 AALVSLALVVASVRA
+479 AALAVLALVVASARA
-494 AGDCVFAPRDVAC
+494 AWDCIFAPRDVAC

-515 LLVGGLGTALCS
+515 LLVGGPGAALCS
-527 CSFGILALYVGRK
+527 CSFGILTLYVGRK

-550 ASFGLGSAVGARLSG
+550 ASFGLGSAVGAHLSW
-565 SLVCTGELLALA
+565 SLVCTGELLALT

-599 AGIASAAALF
+599 AGIVSAAALF
-609 WACLARRG
+609 WACLARRD

-623 QSIDFGARVSVLCRL
+623 QSIDFGARASALCRL

-678 VFRVFD
+678 VFRVFN

>member
-1 MSSGRPASSVCCRAV
+1 MSSGRPASSVCCRAM

-90 CALTATALLKYLAFG
+90 CALTVTALLKYLAFG

-133 DLGKAEAGAAFFSR
+133 DLGKAEADVASFSR
-147 GIAARFLAFAL
+147 GFAARFLAFAL
-158 LTLGVLAILVGN
+158 LALGVLAILVGN

-175 FARLSYSATSGF
+175 FARLSYSAAPGF
-187 DVSSC
+187 DASSC

-207 PHLLR
+207 PHLLQ

-244 SASCLAGMAFGVIAA
+244 SASCLAGTAFGVIAA

-269 FAGRSAV
+269 FAGRSAA

-295 AADHAARPRPAAVE
+295 RADLAARPRSAAAE

-371 LSPFQQAAVEPKAPR
+371 LSPFQQAAAEPKAP
-386 HSPMAALLPY
+386 HHCSMAAPLPY
-396 LIVFGS
+396 LFVFGS
-402 VLPAS
+402 ALPVDA
-407 APLAG
+407 ARAG
-412 GWIEAALAGQILLAF
+412 GWIEAVLAGQILLAL

-432 AACSGRAK
+432 AACSGRTK
-440 RTAVPQAPL
+440 RTAIPQAPL
-449 CGVAALLGACS
+449 CGVAALLGACA

-470 TLFVFVARS
+470 TLFVFVARA
-479 AALVSLALVVASVRA
+479 AALVSLALVVASARA

-507 ISAACLPA
+507 ISAACLRCSSE
-515 LLVGGLGTALCS
+515 GLEPRFAAAVSEYSPFMSEERRTHARWLRWS
-527 CSFGILALYVGRK
+527 RPLAWVLPWARVCLGLWYAR
-540 KDACSLATLV
+540 
-550 ASFGLGSAVGARLSG
+550 ASFWRWRDRWRALPPRLLLRVWQWAPSSSRESPRRPRSSGLVLPG
-565 SLVCTGELLALA
+565 
-577 GSMAGVAA
+577 
-585 AASLASLAMGSVVV
+585 AASLGCEGNQST
-599 AGIASAAALF
+599 SA
-609 WACLARRG
+609 
-617 ISRLRG
+617 
-623 QSIDFGARVSVLCRL
+623 
-638 RGLNETCTSVAIA
+638 
-651 LIGGM
+651 
-656 SGPEICEALLIAPG
+656 
-670 TLNSARRE
+670 
-678 VFRVFD
+678 
-684 VHTVAGLDARVARL
+684 
-698 LGLLE
+698 LG
-703 GQ
+703 

>member
-1 MSSGRPASSVCCRAV
+1 MSSGRLASSVCCRAV
-16 PLIVHGAWLA
+16 LLIVHGAWLA

-60 LLAGIAFS
+60 LLAGIAFA

-105 ASEAIVLGWSANC
+105 ASEAIVLGCSANC
-118 LVLFGSFACGAAWQR
+118 LVLFGSFACGTAWQR
-133 DLGKAEAGAAFFSR
+133 GLGKAEAGAASFSR
-147 GIAARFLAFAL
+147 GLSARSFAFAL
-158 LTLGVLAILVGN
+158 LALGILGILVGN

-175 FARLSYSATSGF
+175 FARLSYSAASGF
-187 DVSSC
+187 DASSC

-295 AADHAARPRPAAVE
+295 AANHAARPRPAAVE

-328 AVLGRLANKS
+328 AVLGRLAKKS
-338 SAEVARQMGISPS
+338 SAEVACQMGISPS

-364 GVGSLNE
+364 GVGSLDE
-371 LSPFQQAAVEPKAPR
+371 LSPFQQAAAEPKAP
-386 HSPMAALLPY
+386 HHCPMAAPLPY
-396 LIVFGS
+396 LFVFGS
-402 VLPAS
+402 VLPVGA
-407 APLAG
+407 AWAG
-412 GWIEAALAGQILLAF
+412 GWIEAVLAGQILLAL

-432 AACSGRAK
+432 AACSGRTK
-440 RTAVPQAPL
+440 RTAIPQAPL
-449 CGVAALLGACS
+449 CGAAALLGACA

-470 TLFVFVARS
+470 TLFVLVARA
-479 AALVSLALVVASVRA
+479 AALVSLALVVASARA

-515 LLVGGLGTALCS
+515 LLVGGSGAALCS
-527 CSFGILALYVGRK
+527 CSFGILALYLGRK
-540 KDACSLATLV
+540 KDARSLATLV
-550 ASFGLGSAVGARLSG
+550 ASFGLGSAVGARLSW

-599 AGIASAAALF
+599 AGIASAVALF

-678 VFRVFD
+678 VFRVFN

>member
-81 AGMASTVAY
+81 AGIASTVAY

-105 ASEAIVLGWSANC
+105 ASEAIVLGCSANC

-133 DLGKAEAGAAFFSR
+133 GLGKAEAGAASFSR
-147 GIAARFLAFAL
+147 GFAARFLAFAL
-158 LTLGVLAILVGN
+158 LALGILGILVGN

-187 DVSSC
+187 DASSC

-220 IDAACCLAWC
+220 IDAAFCLAWC
-230 AAGMLAAWLDKRGK
+230 AVGMLAAWLDKRGK
-244 SASCLAGMAFGVIAA
+244 SASCLAGTAFGVIAA

-269 FAGRSAV
+269 FAGHSAA
-276 GFAALACGAALIA
+276 GFAALACGAALVA

-295 AADHAARPRPAAVE
+295 TADLAACPRPAAAE

-371 LSPFQQAAVEPKAPR
+371 LSPFQQAAAEPKAP
-386 HSPMAALLPY
+386 HHCSMAAPLPY
-396 LIVFGS
+396 LFVFGS
-402 VLPAS
+402 ALPVS
-407 APLAG
+407 AAWAG
-412 GWIEAALAGQILLAF
+412 GWIEAVLVGQILLAL

-432 AACSGRAK
+432 AACSGRTK
-440 RTAVPQAPL
+440 RAAIPQAPL
-449 CGVAALLGACS
+449 CGVAALLGACA

-470 TLFVFVARS
+470 TLFVFVARA
-479 AALVSLALVVASVRA
+479 AALVSLTLVVASARA

-507 ISAACLPA
+507 ISAACLSA
-515 LLVGGLGTALCS
+515 LLVGGPGAALCS

-550 ASFGLGSAVGARLSG
+550 ASFGLGSAVGARLSW

-577 GSMAGVAA
+577 GSMVGVAA

-623 QSIDFGARVSVLCRL
+623 QSIDFGARVSALCRL
-638 RGLNETCTSVAIA
+638 HGLNETCTSVAIA

-656 SGPEICEALLIAPG
+656 SGSEICEALLIAPG

-678 VFRVFD
+678 VFRVFN
-684 VHTVAGLDARVARL
+684 VHTVTGLDARVAWL

>member
-1 MSSGRPASSVCCRAV
+1 
-16 PLIVHGAWLA
+16 
-26 ALIGPPPVLE
+26 
-36 LPGALSCE
+36 
-44 GLALSFSG
+44 
-52 LRALAALG
+52 
-60 LLAGIAFS
+60 
-68 GRISA
+68 
-73 RPRRALRA
+73 
-81 AGMASTVAY
+81 MASTVAY

-105 ASEAIVLGWSANC
+105 ASEAIVLGCSANC

-133 DLGKAEAGAAFFSR
+133 GLGKAEVGAASFSR
-147 GIAARFLAFAL
+147 GFAARSLAFAL
-158 LTLGVLAILVGN
+158 LALGILGILVGN

-187 DVSSC
+187 DASSC

-220 IDAACCLAWC
+220 IDAAFCLAWC

-244 SASCLAGMAFGVIAA
+244 SASCLAGTAFGVIAA

-269 FAGRSAV
+269 FAGRSAA

-289 VSSVRE
+289 VSSARE
-295 AADHAARPRPAAVE
+295 RADLAARPRPAAAE

-314 DAFDLSSLSPRERE
+314 DAFDLTPLSPRERE
-328 AVLGRLANKS
+328 AVLGRLAKKS

-364 GVGSLNE
+364 GVGSLDE
-371 LSPFQQAAVEPKAPR
+371 LSPFQQAAAEPKAP
-386 HSPMAALLPY
+386 HHCPTAAPLPY
-396 LIVFGS
+396 LFVFGS
-402 VLPAS
+402 VLPVGVAW
-407 APLAG
+407 AG
-412 GWIEAALAGQILLAF
+412 GWIEAVLAGQILLAL

-432 AACSGRAK
+432 AACSGRTK

-449 CGVAALLGACS
+449 CGVAALLGACA

-470 TLFVFVARS
+470 TLFVFVARA
-479 AALVSLALVVASVRA
+479 AALVSLALVVASARA

-527 CSFGILALYVGRK
+527 CSFGILALYLGRK
-540 KDACSLATLV
+540 KDARSLATLV

-599 AGIASAAALF
+599 AGIVSAAALF
-609 WACLARRG
+609 LACLARRD

-678 VFRVFD
+678 VFRVFN

-703 GQ
+703 GR

>member
-73 RPRRALRA
+73 LPRRALRA
-81 AGMASTVAY
+81 TGMASTVAY

-105 ASEAIVLGWSANC
+105 ASKAIILGWSANC

-133 DLGKAEAGAAFFSR
+133 GLGKAEAGAASFSR
-147 GIAARFLAFAL
+147 GFAARFLAFAL
-158 LTLGVLAILVGN
+158 LALGVLAILVGS

-175 FARLSYSATSGF
+175 FARLSYSVAPGF
-187 DVSSC
+187 DASSC

-220 IDAACCLAWC
+220 IDAAFCLAWC
-230 AAGMLAAWLDKRGK
+230 AVGMLAAWLDKRGK
-244 SASCLAGMAFGVIAA
+244 SASCLAGTAFGVIAA

-269 FAGRSAV
+269 FAGRSAA
-276 GFAALACGAALIA
+276 GFAALTCGAALIA
-289 VSSVRE
+289 VSPVRE
-295 AADHAARPRPAAVE
+295 TADLAARPRPAAAE

-338 SAEVARQMGISPS
+338 SAGVARQMGISPS

-371 LSPFQQAAVEPKAPR
+371 LSPFQQAAVEPKVPR
-386 HSPMAALLPY
+386 HSPMVAPLPY
-396 LIVFGS
+396 LFVFGS
-402 VLPAS
+402 VLPVGA
-407 APLAG
+407 AWAG
-412 GWIEAALAGQILLAF
+412 GWIEAVLAGQILLAL
-427 GLGLV
+427 GLGLA
-432 AACSGRAK
+432 AACPGRAK
-440 RTAVPQAPL
+440 RAAVPQAPL
-449 CGVAALLGACS
+449 CGVTALLGACA

-470 TLFVFVARS
+470 TLFVFAARA
-479 AALVSLALVVASVRA
+479 AALIVLALIVASARA
-494 AGDCVFAPRDVAC
+494 AWDCIFAPRDVAC

-515 LLVGGLGTALCS
+515 LLVGGPGAALCS
-527 CSFGILALYVGRK
+527 CSFGILTLYVGRK

-550 ASFGLGSAVGARLSG
+550 ASFGLGSAVGAHLSW
-565 SLVCTGELLALA
+565 SLVCTGELLALT
-577 GSMAGVAA
+577 GSMTGVAA

-599 AGIASAAALF
+599 AGIVSAAALF

-678 VFRVFD
+678 VFRVFN

-703 GQ
+703 GR

>member
-1 MSSGRPASSVCCRAV
+1 MSSGRPASSVRCRAV

-73 RPRRALRA
+73 LPRRALRA
-81 AGMASTVAY
+81 TGMASTVAY
-90 CALTATALLKYLAFG
+90 CALTATALLKCLAFG
-105 ASEAIVLGWSANC
+105 ASKAIVLGWSANC

-133 DLGKAEAGAAFFSR
+133 GLGKAEAGAASFSR
-147 GIAARFLAFAL
+147 GFAARFLAFAL
-158 LTLGVLAILVGN
+158 LALGVLAILVGS

-175 FARLSYSATSGF
+175 FARLSYSAAPGF
-187 DVSSC
+187 DASSC

-212 SGVLDPGP
+212 SGVLDPGL
-220 IDAACCLAWC
+220 IDAAFCLAWC
-230 AAGMLAAWLDKRGK
+230 AVGMLAAWLDKRGK
-244 SASCLAGMAFGVIAA
+244 SASCLAGTAFGVIAA

-276 GFAALACGAALIA
+276 GFVALACGAALIA

-295 AADHAARPRPAAVE
+295 RADLAARPRPAAAE

-328 AVLGRLANKS
+328 AVLGRLAKKS

-371 LSPFQQAAVEPKAPR
+371 LSTFEQAAAEPKAP
-386 HSPMAALLPY
+386 HHCPMAAPLPY
-396 LIVFGS
+396 LFVFGS
-402 VLPAS
+402 ALPVGA
-407 APLAG
+407 AWAG
-412 GWIEAALAGQILLAF
+412 GWIEAVLAGQILLAL

-432 AACSGRAK
+432 AACSGRTK
-440 RTAVPQAPL
+440 RTAIPQAPL
-449 CGVAALLGACS
+449 CGAAALLGACA

-470 TLFVFVARS
+470 TLFVFAARA
-479 AALVSLALVVASVRA
+479 AALVSLALVVASARA
-494 AGDCVFAPRDVAC
+494 AGDCVFVPRDVAC

-515 LLVGGLGTALCS
+515 LLVGGPGAALCS
-527 CSFGILALYVGRK
+527 CSF
-540 KDACSLATLV
+540 
-550 ASFGLGSAVGARLSG
+550 
-565 SLVCTGELLALA
+565 
-577 GSMAGVAA
+577 
-585 AASLASLAMGSVVV
+585 
-599 AGIASAAALF
+599 
-609 WACLARRG
+609 
-617 ISRLRG
+617 
-623 QSIDFGARVSVLCRL
+623 
-638 RGLNETCTSVAIA
+638 
-651 LIGGM
+651 
-656 SGPEICEALLIAPG
+656 
-670 TLNSARRE
+670 
-678 VFRVFD
+678 
-684 VHTVAGLDARVARL
+684 
-698 LGLLE
+698 
-703 GQ
+703 

>member
-1 MSSGRPASSVCCRAV
+1 MSSGRQASSVCCRAV
-16 PLIVHGAWLA
+16 PLIVRGAWLA
-26 ALIGPPPVLE
+26 ALIGLPPVLE

-44 GLALSFSG
+44 GLALSFSE

-60 LLAGIAFS
+60 LLAGIAFA

-73 RPRRALRA
+73 RPRRALCA
-81 AGMASTVAY
+81 AGMVSTAAY

-105 ASEAIVLGWSANC
+105 ASEAIVLGWFANC
-118 LVLFGSFACGAAWQR
+118 LVVFGSFACGAVWQR
-133 DLGKAEAGAAFFSR
+133 DLGKAETGTASFSC
-147 GIAARFLAFAL
+147 GLSARSLAFAL
-158 LTLGVLAILVGN
+158 LALGILGILVGN

-175 FARLSYSATSGF
+175 FARLSYSAASGF
-187 DVSSC
+187 DASSC

-212 SGVLDPGP
+212 SGMLGLGP

-230 AAGMLAAWLDKRGK
+230 AASMLAAWLDKRGK

-269 FAGRSAV
+269 FAGRATV
-276 GFAALACGAALIA
+276 ELAALACGAVLVA

-309 AGPSP
+309 AGPSA
-314 DAFDLSSLSPRERE
+314 DAFDLSALSPRERE
-328 AVLGRLANKS
+328 AVLGRLAKKS
-338 SAEVARQMGISPS
+338 SAEVACQMGVSPS

-364 GVGSLNE
+364 GVGSLDE
-371 LSPFQQAAVEPKAPR
+371 LSPFQQVAAEPKVPR
-386 HSPMAALLPY
+386 HSPMAELLPY
-396 LIVFGS
+396 LIVLGS
-402 VLPAS
+402 VLPVGAS
-407 APLAG
+407 WAG

-427 GLGLV
+427 GLGLS
-432 AACSGRAK
+432 AACSGRTK
-440 RTAVPQAPL
+440 RTAVPQVPL
-449 CGVAALLGACS
+449 CGAAALA
-460 VAEVAGLAQG
+460 V
-470 TLFVFVARS
+470 
-479 AALVSLALVVASVRA
+479 LALVVASARA
-494 AGDCVFAPRDVAC
+494 AWDCIFAPRDAAC

-515 LLVGGLGTALCS
+515 LLVGGPGAALCS
-527 CSFGILALYVGRK
+527 CSFGILTLYVGRK

-550 ASFGLGSAVGARLSG
+550 ASFGLGSAVGAHLSW
-565 SLVCTGELLALA
+565 SLVCTGELLALT

-599 AGIASAAALF
+599 AGIVSVAVLF
-609 WACLARRG
+609 LACIARRD
-617 ISRLRG
+617 ISRLRER
-623 QSIDFGARVSVLCRL
+623 SIDFDARVSALCRL
-638 RGLNETCTSVAIA
+638 RGLNVTCTSVA
-651 LIGGM
+651 LSLLGGM

-678 VFRVFD
+678 VYRVFD